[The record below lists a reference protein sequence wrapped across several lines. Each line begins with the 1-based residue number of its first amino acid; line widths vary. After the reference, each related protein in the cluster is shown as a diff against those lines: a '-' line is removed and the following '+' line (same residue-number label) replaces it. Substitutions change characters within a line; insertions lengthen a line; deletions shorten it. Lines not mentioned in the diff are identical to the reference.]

1 MNRGAITQGR
11 LVMNTIDK
19 EIGRRIRHRRWRMSI
34 TQQELG
40 KLIGV
45 SFQQIQK
52 YETGTNRVS
61 ASKLIF
67 IANALSVPITYFF
80 DNIETNGKLED
91 PSCGSMVTKTNLE
104 VRTVAAVTER
114 THKRKD
120 QELVP

>member
-1 MNRGAITQGR
+1 
-11 LVMNTIDK
+11 MNTIDK
-19 EIGRRIRHRRWRMSI
+19 EIGRRIRHRRWRMSV

-80 DNIETNGKLED
+80 DNIETNGKSEE

-104 VRTVAAVTER
+104 VRTVVAVTER
-114 THKRKD
+114 THKLKD